1 MTSPL
6 TNDERTAKIC
16 SLNDAF
22 RATVTGLNG
31 PWLVSGEL
39 VVTRG
44 VASRDN
50 DFLSRAV
57 RAVHEF
63 ADFTPDN
70 DPWGEHDFGIFELDG
85 ERLNWKI
92 DYYDAAF
99 LFGSEDPTDHLKTR
113 RVLTILLAEEY

>member
-1 MTSPL
+1 MTDTTL
-6 TNDERTAKIC
+6 RTATIR

-22 RATVTGLNG
+22 RATVTGLFG
-31 PWLVSGEL
+31 PWFVSGQL
-39 VVTRG
+39 IVTRG
-44 VASRDN
+44 VASKGN

-63 ADFTPDN
+63 ADFTPEN
-70 DPWGEHDFGIFELDG
+70 DPYEEHDFGAFDIDG

-92 DYYDAAF
+92 DYYDTAF
-99 LFGSEDPTDHLKTR
+99 MFGSEDPADHLKTR